1 MIHFH
6 TEGGKQMSEWLQI
19 FTLGEQTWH
28 GDQPRVEE
36 AWRKMILIRAFEEK
50 CIELYK
56 QGLMGGSLHSYIG
69 QEAVATGVCM
79 NLLTDDYI
87 TISYRGRGQALA
99 KGADPYKLFA
109 EMLGRKDGYC
119 KGKGGPMHIACRE
132 LGILGANGIV
142 GAGIPIAVGAALT
155 AKNRNKGQIALTFFG
170 DGATNQG
177 AFHEALNLAAVLKL
191 PIVFVCENNLYSEMT
206 PIKKSTLVEDLA
218 ERGAAYRIPSVVVD
232 GNDVRAVF
240 EATKAAVNRARLGE
254 GPTLIEAKTYRLVG
268 HMFGDPETYRTKEE
282 VAEWRQKE
290 PIKRFQQV
298 CVAEN
303 LWGEEQMN
311 QIKDQIYK
319 EIDIAAQLAMEAQE
333 PGMEE
338 IFTDVY

>member
-1 MIHFH
+1 M
-6 TEGGKQMSEWLQI
+6 GQLLQ
-19 FTLGEQTWH
+19 FFELGEQTWH
-28 GDQPRVEE
+28 GDQRKAEE
-36 AWRKMILIRAFEEK
+36 AWRTMNLIRAFEEK

-79 NLLTDDYI
+79 NLNTDDYI
-87 TISYRGRGQALA
+87 TISYRGRGQAIA

-155 AKNRNKGQIALTFFG
+155 AKNKKTGQIALTFFG

-191 PIVFVCENNLYSEMT
+191 PVVFVCENNLYAEMT
-206 PIKKSTLVEDLA
+206 PIKHSTLNEDLA
-218 ERGAAYRIPSVVVD
+218 ERGAAYRIPSIVVD
-232 GNDVRAVF
+232 GNDVRAVH
-240 EATKAAVNRARLGE
+240 EATKTAVDRARSGE

-290 PIKRFQQV
+290 PIKRFRQV
-298 CVAEN
+298 CLDEKLLDEDRLDEIQN
-303 LWGEEQMN
+303 
-311 QIKDQIYK
+311 QIYK
-319 EIDIAAQLAMEAQE
+319 EIDTVAKRAMEADQ